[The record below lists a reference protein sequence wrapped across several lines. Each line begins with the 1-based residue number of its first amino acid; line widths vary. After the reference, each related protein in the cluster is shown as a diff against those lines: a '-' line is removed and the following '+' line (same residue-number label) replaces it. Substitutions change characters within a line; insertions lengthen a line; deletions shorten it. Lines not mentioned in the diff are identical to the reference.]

1 MLNRKVEKKRKAAL
15 EVNTVNI
22 SRRRTFF
29 AALPGVAILLT
40 TSPAWGQ
47 KKKMHQVVFELTS
60 DNPEQW
66 QALLN
71 NVENLQK
78 AFGKE
83 NTELAVVTHGNGLG
97 LLLNTNGAFKHRIE
111 ALARTGVRFAACEN
125 TMRRQNVTKE
135 HLLPTATTVDSGV
148 AEVVRKQEAGWS
160 YIKSGS

>member
-1 MLNRKVEKKRKAAL
+1 M
-15 EVNTVNI
+15 NI

-29 AALPGVAILLT
+29 AALSGVAILLT

-60 DNPEQW
+60 DNQEYW

-71 NVENLQK
+71 NLENLQK
-78 AFGKE
+78 ALGKE
-83 NTELAVVTHGNGLG
+83 NAEIEVVTHGKGLV
-97 LLLNTNGAFKHRIE
+97 LLRNTNTGFKDRIQ
-111 ALARTGVRFAACEN
+111 ALAHTGLRFAACEN
-125 TMRRQNVTKE
+125 TMRRQKVTRE
-135 HLLPTATTVDSGV
+135 DLLQEAVTVDSGV